1 MFEFNGKQYSLE
13 QLQNIAEKKGYTFE
27 ELLQKNPTI
36 KELKQGPVL
45 IENKS
50 PVGGFFG
57 EQAKTNAVA
66 EPVAT
71 ATAKQ
76 LLATDTALPSVNGS
90 LESKKP
96 KEITVDQFETM
107 SLDEKKQLS
116 YKDRQRLIAEKDAK
130 AAEKNKLTKSTK
142 PPVVKIS
149 TDQALFNYE
158 QRTGKKANSLMDLA
172 DEDYDPTPFE
182 LRKFKPVDKVETYKR
197 NRDRLNELQSQR
209 EKLEK
214 KAVVFSYETMGGS
227 LESVDYVKE
236 TLKEFDKTIDNEVKI
251 MDLDPDFKLRKE
263 AIIQLSR
270 NSNNTR
276 ATGDAVSD
284 LSNEFSILNTFRG
297 RSYYKNLE
305 STETIDL
312 NDEVEDAVINSLDE
326 RSLQKLAGGFYTLE
340 EKENIIT
347 NAKIPLIQEKE
358 KQLYGA
364 VEKLTRETEVKINGY
379 SKEINNINSLMGDIL
394 KGKQKNEQGKYILNE
409 EDSKA
414 YNILVNKYQE
424 VTDKIKSAEEN
435 YDYFGKDALNKFNLY
450 QGDLGIDLAKQ
461 TINNNFKLSNDADKF
476 RESYAGDGFWNATGD
491 IVGGELIQGLYQ
503 TLKKATVGSVAWV
516 LSSFGDLFQ
525 DQDNY
530 SSFDAFRDVVGN
542 WTNNTLVPQSTDE
555 KFKITKE
562 EGGFKDFNARNY
574 TKLGF
579 GMVPFTGY
587 LISEVRK
594 GNYTGL
600 KDAIGRTYVGLG
612 AKGKVLPQASQK
624 LKDNI
629 IMADAAFRATILD
642 NQKQAEDLGLKGLQA
657 NAYAT
662 AISTTEALVQSIMP
676 DTQFLKGVSG
686 KAIKESFAGTLKS
699 VANKEGIKSA
709 VKEFSTGILKE
720 YAEEEITL
728 GANILTDASFGL
740 ALPKASEFL
749 NQQIELT
756 MGTLML
762 SSSMGSV
769 GAKNTFSNQ
778 KKIIYNQI
786 AENAQS
792 LELHLMTMYKNT
804 NNEENKNKLF
814 DAIIF
819 ARDIKKAVESSPE
832 NVTSEQID
840 LLVEK
845 SKLIEKREKTDPAF
859 YSEIDDKIKKIDEDI
874 KEGGVKRDI
883 LLKIEQDKI
892 KGEKFSKAV
901 FEGEV
906 LVKAGSKNEV
916 IDKLSE
922 DEIFRNM
929 VEEELSKKKIAVDE
943 NKFNEIVKI
952 KAKDFIEN
960 GGRGFILQA
969 EEGSEQSIF
978 VNEDIAF
985 EESAT
990 DTNKHEVLHS
1000 VLKSFIKNSPNLG
1013 KKLVDYLQTQLGE
1026 AYYNTE
1032 FSSRFDQYND
1042 KYINE
1047 LNTLNNQLSENKI
1060 TEEEYNAENSKAFE
1074 SFYEES
1080 MPLLAE
1086 AFAKGDIK
1094 DNSTFVTK
1102 FKDFFN
1108 NIFIS
1113 AGLKKLKLDSGED
1126 VFNFVRNYS
1135 NIYETGRGF
1144 KTIKKITEGAVEGE
1158 LINTTKII
1166 SKVNEIKP
1174 SLSKKQGISF
1184 SLSGK
1189 NFTEKDKTDL
1199 FSTTNK
1205 KFNEAAELYGLDI
1218 KLKEDGTPDFTK
1230 QQWDALDNNTK
1241 LGLGFLIGEN
1251 FSPYVSYL
1259 MGSRRDVPGFDELA
1273 PQIIERVSTGL
1284 EKGDDGIPFLVKT
1297 YDPSKGTKLT
1307 THIFGQIAR
1316 RLQGVID
1323 KTAGFGKMTVE
1334 AAPTE
1339 SGRRELIS
1347 EETAEFEI
1355 EKEERAKTETQKEF
1369 SKIADEIIVLD
1380 EKQGTVSIGK
1390 KVADEVKRSV
1400 KVAYATMKFKNEIGT
1415 KEFRTELAN
1424 AMRNKL
1430 GNLFRE
1436 IMDRGVNF
1444 DNNKKLTNKEKR
1456 DNYDSFVDANFKNMY
1471 SIMPKSTIA
1480 DRFPFLMEP
1489 IKNEDGTLYSMSVA
1503 EVDAYNDAID
1513 RGEIR
1518 GKKIAN
1524 KYANNKAYKKKDYS
1538 SEVKKEGTEY
1548 LKANDKA
1555 TNVRNARKVSF
1566 ADVIAEEAA
1575 FDVLPEILIE
1585 NNLAPEAAILEIQKQ
1600 IGRVKFSLGLN
1611 DAEKNIF
1618 DDHSDAFFKDLLQV
1632 KNLNTKNIKRILK
1645 YHYKPNLL
1653 PEEKLQSIAKQ
1664 FAGLLK
1670 PVSKIEITE
1679 RESIKDIKEYI
1690 IDIVTQVDGFK
1701 TLAQLTGVKEGI
1713 EALFRNP
1720 LELKIAREATV
1731 ELMQEIID
1739 NNENLSLDQ
1748 KVSLIYTFANSTFN
1762 SSGLIG
1768 IFKYDKT
1775 VEGQF
1780 KSSERTGNYKDL
1792 YSGIDDIKDNL
1803 FSQLNFGGYKIKS
1816 IGNKDIILENLENG
1830 KETIKVE
1837 NEYSASTLI
1846 TQKMLDGSF
1855 EYNDKNAKAAQ
1866 IFVTSIFE
1874 NIGNLGLDNS
1884 TKAILLAT
1892 LMDGSS
1898 NALRAAAP
1906 VWGISTK
1913 KPTENYKGVISDIFP
1928 ALNYK
1933 NYVYEHTVPA
1943 RVAFTYLYDYHINGN
1958 KKINIEALWNDYKV
1972 TIIPREMDDV
1982 INDIGFKSITTS
1994 DYFPGGDVPW
2004 SNRYYNLFTRGKIQ
2018 STIQS
2023 WGGDPEIIGQGYE
2036 KYFKEAGAKTSI
2048 KAEAATEVKVIQNAE
2063 RAIENASKIP
2073 FSLSSKGISVYDFD
2087 DTLAF
2092 SKSKVI
2098 VNQKGKTFKI
2108 NAAEFAEK
2116 GNEIL
2121 ADGGVFD
2128 FSEFSKVVDGKAGPL
2143 VPRLKK
2149 AIEKFGNKNIFVL
2162 TARPVD
2168 SAPAIYEFL
2177 KGLGLEIPI
2186 ENITGLANSA
2196 AQAKANWMV
2205 GKVAE
2210 GYNDF
2215 YFVDDALQNVTA
2227 VKEVLDN
2234 FDVKGKV
2241 QQAKVKFSLNLDKE
2255 FNEMIERQK
2264 GIESYKEFSKVVAK
2278 RRGKAQNRFKF
2289 FIPPSAEDFRGLTQY
2304 VFAGKGTQGEIDQK
2318 FFEESLMNPYFKGI
2332 AEMERV
2338 KQKVKQDIKGINI
2351 MFKPVAKNLG
2361 NLIPD
2366 GNFTFDAAI
2375 RVYLWNKAGY
2385 KVPNISKRDN
2395 AKLIKLVSEDA
2406 DLSAYANA
2414 LLLAS
2419 RKEKWL
2425 EPNEYWDAQTLLTD
2439 LNNLTEKQYRKEYL
2453 AEFIENANIIF
2464 SDKNLNKIEAGYGGS
2479 LREAIENALY
2489 SMETGTNRPKGGD
2502 RITDAWLNW
2511 VNNSIGTIMFFNR
2524 RSAVLQTISSIN
2536 FINWSDNNP
2545 LKAGLAFANQ
2555 SQYWK
2560 DFSTL
2565 FNSDKLKER
2574 RSGLKS
2580 DVQEQ
2585 EIANA
2590 AKGAKDKAAAIVS
2603 YLLKIGFTPTQLA
2616 DSFAIASGGATFYR
2630 NRINTYKKQ
2639 VDAEGNKLYTEK
2651 EAETKAFED
2660 FSKLS
2665 DESQQSGDPALVSQ
2679 QQRSVAGRLILAFQ
2693 NTTMQY
2699 ARLIKKASQDLVNK
2713 RGDAKTHISKILYYG
2728 AVQNI
2733 IFTALQNAAF
2743 ALIPGFDDEDEDE
2756 KKQASE
2762 DKKITRGLNSMID
2775 TLLRGLGIYGA
2786 ILATI
2791 KNVAIKVIQEDDKG
2805 FKGNPANI
2813 VLEAANISPPIGS
2826 KLRKLHSSYQTYQF
2840 DKDVIKQN
2848 PWNINVGGKF
2858 NPSPTYNIVAN
2869 ISSAA
2874 FNIPLDR
2881 MLSEIDGVKEALDNR
2896 NTIYQRIALA
2906 AGWRTWDVGAKNEE
2920 FDLIKIEAKATRKKE
2935 GIEKSKETRRKNRKP
2950 TTKRSLIKKS
2960 ILKKSIIK

>member
-1 MFEFNGKQYSLE
+1 MPKYKLSNGKYIVVQDNDVQSFLNSE
-13 QLQNIAEKKGYTFE
+13 IGKGAELIQE
-27 ELLQKNPTI
+27 
-36 KELKQGPVL
+36 GPVP
-45 IENKS
+45 IEDKS

-76 LLATDTALPSVNGS
+76 PPATDMALPSVNGS

-96 KEITVDQFETM
+96 KKITVDQFETM
-107 SLDEKKQLS
+107 SADVP
-116 YKDRQRLIAEKDAK
+116 
-130 AAEKNKLTKSTK
+130 LTKKATLEADYSLK
-142 PPVVKIS
+142 DQSLLSKKINNIKKAFGDDS
-149 TDQALFNYE
+149 IAVDQA
-158 QRTGKKANSLMDLA
+158 
-172 DEDYDPTPFE
+172 
-182 LRKFKPVDKVETYKR
+182 
-197 NRDRLNELQSQR
+197 
-209 EKLEK
+209 
-214 KAVVFSYETMGGS
+214 
-227 LESVDYVKE
+227 
-236 TLKEFDKTIDNEVKI
+236 KI
-251 MDLDPDFKLRKE
+251 
-263 AIIQLSR
+263 
-270 NSNNTR
+270 
-276 ATGDAVSD
+276 
-284 LSNEFSILNTFRG
+284 
-297 RSYYKNLE
+297 
-305 STETIDL
+305 
-312 NDEVEDAVINSLDE
+312 SLDE
-326 RSLQKLAGGFYTLE
+326 Y
-340 EKENIIT
+340 
-347 NAKIPLIQEKE
+347 AKISDYISSLAKMPVPKAKKE
-358 KQLYGA
+358 TTTNKILGPIVDVGSRLTGA
-364 VEKLTRETEVKINGY
+364 VLNIPVGLESSWEKSKGLLVDWVSAAAGEDAADFLIGKADFGPMAFIDPLTN
-379 SKEINNINSLMGDIL
+379 
-394 KGKQKNEQGKYILNE
+394 
-409 EDSKA
+409 
-414 YNILVNKYQE
+414 QE
-424 VTDKIKSAEEN
+424 VTYK
-435 YDYFGKDALNKFNLY
+435 
-450 QGDLGIDLAKQ
+450 
-461 TINNNFKLSNDADKF
+461 NNFERFKELNSLQIKGQPIKTIYVNTKKEVGRATDEYIVKQFTEAGVID
-476 RESYAGDGFWNATGD
+476 ESRFKTGS
-491 IVGGELIQGLYQ
+491 IVGGFKEGNIPEILGGVFN
-503 TLKKATVGSVAWV
+503 AVGSIVETA
-516 LSSFGDLFQ
+516 
-525 DQDNY
+525 
-530 SSFDAFRDVVGN
+530 
-542 WTNNTLVPQSTDE
+542 VPAMLTR
-555 KFKITKE
+555 
-562 EGGFKDFNARNY
+562 G
-574 TKLGF
+574 
-579 GMVPFTGY
+579 
-587 LISEVRK
+587 
-594 GNYTGL
+594 
-600 KDAIGRTYVGLG
+600 
-612 AKGKVLPQASQK
+612 
-624 LKDNI
+624 
-629 IMADAAFRATILD
+629 
-642 NQKQAEDLGLKGLQA
+642 
-657 NAYAT
+657 
-662 AISTTEALVQSIMP
+662 QSIMP
-676 DTQFLKGVSG
+676 QITANMYVDYNATKANALYPNFKNPIEELVKNDETNIAIPMALGTLAAGLEAVGLKGISKQIGGNTGRFAPIASLLLAQSKEGTTELIQTGIEKINTSVAEGKDLQTSVLDGLKLMASEDGLESFLQGFVGAGVIAGPSSISRALISDRESINFVNKSIKEIGELQQYRATSKNKTFRESIDVKIKETEQSLKNFVEESYISEKLLSKEQKKEILNLVSQKEKNNNKLKDLTYAYFNKEITG
-686 KAIKESFAGTLKS
+686 QQFGAAKGVLVNKNNRLSNDIFAIKSTIDKTL
-699 VANKEGIKSA
+699 
-709 VKEFSTGILKE
+709 
-720 YAEEEITL
+720 
-728 GANILTDASFGL
+728 
-740 ALPKASEFL
+740 
-749 NQQIELT
+749 
-756 MGTLML
+756 
-762 SSSMGSV
+762 
-769 GAKNTFSNQ
+769 
-778 KKIIYNQI
+778 
-786 AENAQS
+786 
-792 LELHLMTMYKNT
+792 
-804 NNEENKNKLF
+804 
-814 DAIIF
+814 
-819 ARDIKKAVESSPE
+819 
-832 NVTSEQID
+832 
-840 LLVEK
+840 
-845 SKLIEKREKTDPAF
+845 
-859 YSEIDDKIKKIDEDI
+859 
-874 KEGGVKRDI
+874 
-883 LLKIEQDKI
+883 IEQDKI

-901 FEGEV
+901 FGDEV
-906 LVKAGSKNEV
+906 LIKVGSKNEI

-922 DEIFRNM
+922 DEIFRSM
-929 VEEELSKKKIAVDE
+929 VEKKLSKKKIAVDE
-943 NKFNEIVKI
+943 NTFNEIVKI
-952 KAKDFIEN
+952 NAKDFIEN
-960 GGRGFILQA
+960 DSRGFALQA
-969 EEGSEQSIF
+969 EEGGKQSMF
-978 VNEDIAF
+978 VNEDVAIK
-985 EESAT
+985 EGAT
-990 DTNKHEVLHS
+990 DTVKHEVFHG
-1000 VLKSFIKNSPNLG
+1000 VLQSLIKNSPDLG
-1013 KKLVDYLQTQLGE
+1013 KNLVDYLQTQLGE
-1026 AYYNTE
+1026 AYYDTE
-1032 FSSRFDQYND
+1032 FSSRFDQYDD

-1060 TEEEYNAENSKAFE
+1060 TKEEYNAESSKALE

-1108 NIFIS
+1108 NIFIGV
-1113 AGLKKLKLDSGED
+1113 GLKKLKLDSGED

-1144 KTIKKITEGAVEGE
+1144 KTIKKITEGAIEGE
-1158 LINTTKII
+1158 LINTNKII

-1184 SLSGK
+1184 SLSSK

-1218 KLKEDGTPDFTK
+1218 KLKEDGIPDFTK

-1339 SGRRELIS
+1339 SGRGELIS

-1489 IKNEDGTLYSMSVA
+1489 IKNEDGTLYAMSVA

-1538 SEVKKEGTEY
+1538 AEVKKEGTEY

-1600 IGRVKFSLGLN
+1600 IGRVKFSLKLN
-1611 DAEKNIF
+1611 DAEKNNF

-1632 KNLNTKNIKRILK
+1632 KNLNTGNIKRILSS
-1645 YHYKPNLL
+1645 HYKNAGII
-1653 PEEKLQSIAKQ
+1653 PEEKLQSIAAQ
-1664 FAGLLK
+1664 FASLLK

-1679 RESIKDIKEYI
+1679 RESIKDIKKYI

-1713 EALFRNP
+1713 EALFRDS
-1720 LELKIAREATV
+1720 LKLKIAREATI
-1731 ELMQEIID
+1731 ELMQEII
-1739 NNENLSLDQ
+1739 NNNGNLSLDQ

-1762 SSGLIG
+1762 SSGITG
-1768 IFKYDKT
+1768 IFEYDKT
-1775 VEGQF
+1775 AKDKF
-1780 KSSERTGNYKDL
+1780 KLSERTGNYKDL
-1792 YSGIDDIKDNL
+1792 YSGIKDIKDNL
-1803 FSQLNFGGYKIKS
+1803 FSKLDFDGYKIKS
-1816 IGNKDIILENLENG
+1816 IGNKGIILKKG
-1830 KETIKVE
+1830 KKEKIVK

-1846 TQKMLDGSF
+1846 TQKMLNGKF

-1874 NIGNLGLDNS
+1874 NIGNLVLDNN

-1913 KPTENYKGVISDIFP
+1913 KPTENYRGVISDILP

-1933 NYVYEHTVPA
+1933 NYVYEHTIPT
-1943 RVAFTYLYDYHINGN
+1943 RVAFAYLYDYHINGN
-1958 KKINIEALWNDYKV
+1958 KEINIDALWNDYKV
-1972 TIIPREMDDV
+1972 TIIPKEMDTV

-2004 SNRYYNLFTRGKIQ
+2004 SNRYYNLFTKGKIQ
-2018 STIQS
+2018 SAIRSWDGKETI
-2023 WGGDPEIIGQGYE
+2023 GEKYE
-2036 KYFKEAGAKTSI
+2036 DYFKEAGVKPSI
-2048 KAEAATEVKVIQNAE
+2048 KAEAATEVKVIQNAGQ
-2063 RAIENASKIP
+2063 AIENASKIS

-2227 VKEVLDN
+2227 VKEVLNN
-2234 FDVKGKV
+2234 FDVKSKV
-2241 QQAKVKFSLNLDKE
+2241 QQAKVKFSLSLDKE

-2318 FFEESLMNPYFKGI
+2318 FFEESLMNPYFKGV
-2332 AEMERV
+2332 AEIERV

-2361 NLIPD
+2361 TLIPD
-2366 GNFTFDAAI
+2366 GDFTFDAAM

-2385 KVPNISKRDN
+2385 EVPNISKRDN
-2395 AKLIKLVSEDA
+2395 AKLIKLVSENA

-2419 RKEKWL
+2419 RKEKWV

-2489 SMETGTNRPKGGD
+2489 SMKTGTNRPQGGD

-2630 NRINTYKKQ
+2630 NRINTYKNQ
-2639 VDAEGNKLYTEK
+2639 IDAEGNKLYTEK
-2651 EAETKAFED
+2651 EAETKSFED

-2665 DESQQSGDPALVSQ
+2665 DEAQQSGDPALVSQ

-2693 NTTMQY
+2693 NTPMQY

-2728 AVQNI
+2728 AIQNI

-2743 ALIPGFDDEDEDE
+2743 ALIPGFDDEDDDE
-2756 KKQASE
+2756 KKQVSK
-2762 DKKITRGLNSMID
+2762 DKKITRVLNTMID
-2775 TLLRGLGIYGA
+2775 SLLRGIGIYGA
-2786 ILATI
+2786 ILATT
-2791 KNVAIKVIQEDDKG
+2791 KNVAIKIIEEDDKG

-2858 NPSPTYNIVAN
+2858 NPSPTYNIVGN

-2920 FDLIKIEAKATRKKE
+2920 FDLIKIEAKAIRKKE

-2950 TTKRSLIKKS
+2950 TTKRSLIKRS